1 MMIASARMHVQSPA
15 ASNMDHPAQQ
25 SLRMQDAK
33 PVAIPPMPV
42 VIAGV
47 TFQMPLEVTTLLL
60 RRKQ

>member
-15 ASNMDHPAQQ
+15 ANNMDHPAQQ
-25 SLRMQDAK
+25 SPRMQDAK